1 MNSFDDFNSYNLNS
15 YNLNSYNLNSYLH
28 FNFHE
33 YLYQFLFLFPEHNL
47 YYNPI
52 QEIDLE
58 ANTTWMDLALESMY
72 NNVEEEDDAY
82 IEKNKQTFGY
92 YDVEIGE
99 YVL

>member
-1 MNSFDDFNSYNLNS
+1 MNTINDF
-15 YNLNSYNLNSYLH
+15 NSYLH

-33 YLYQFLFLFPEHNL
+33 YLYQFLFLFPDPVPVP

-58 ANTTWMDLALESMY
+58 ANTTWLDLALEAMY
-72 NNVEEEDDAY
+72 NNVEEEDDKY
-82 IEKNKQTFGY
+82 EEINKQTFGY
-92 YDVEIGE
+92 YDVELGE